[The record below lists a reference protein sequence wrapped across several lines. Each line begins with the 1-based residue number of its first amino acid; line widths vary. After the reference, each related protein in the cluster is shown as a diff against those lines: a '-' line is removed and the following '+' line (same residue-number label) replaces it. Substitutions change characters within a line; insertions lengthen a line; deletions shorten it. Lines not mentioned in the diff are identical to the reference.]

1 MHLADEVSEV
11 AVSAIGYNWWV
22 AESGSYV
29 FMGLQDVPV
38 FVNDALDGWVVLVI
52 CGGEWSAVAIP
63 FWPILE
69 ESRAVDSGGF
79 FL

>member
-29 FMGLQDVPV
+29 IMGLQDVPV
-38 FVNDALDGWVVLVI
+38 FVNDALDGWVVFVI
-52 CGGEWSAVAIP
+52 YGG
-63 FWPILE
+63 
-69 ESRAVDSGGF
+69 
-79 FL
+79 